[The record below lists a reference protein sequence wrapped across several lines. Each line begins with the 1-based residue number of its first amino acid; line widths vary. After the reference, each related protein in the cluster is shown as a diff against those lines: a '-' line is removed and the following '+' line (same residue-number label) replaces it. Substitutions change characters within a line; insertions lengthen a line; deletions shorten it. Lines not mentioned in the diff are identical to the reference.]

1 LFQLKV
7 DKIKSIVD
15 SKWYSSIM
23 LLCIYGYTF
32 FSIGIHNIG
41 NIFLGFIILGSIPVL
56 ILNKK
61 KLLQDPIVILF
72 LFVILIQIVSWV
84 NSTLFFTEYANN
96 IPKVDRLGKLF
107 VFFFIAFWLQGNI
120 KNILNLWIIFI
131 FGYLL
136 AICIHAD
143 YNNVL
148 IAISNDIR
156 VDFSI
161 KNSQFD
167 SMLAG
172 VSFLMLLFFP
182 MLVIK
187 NYNKL
192 FKNLL
197 YKYSLYILIS
207 FMMIL
212 FLEIILITES
222 RQVWLGLVIS
232 LFIGFCIYIVLYK
245 VKNMKLIFSL
255 FIGLSLSIYMLKS
268 SEIVQ
273 DRLLKEKDVI
283 NSIVSSNKPIE
294 MTSIG
299 IRINSWIEASS
310 WIQKHP
316 IVGLD
321 SVAIGQVI
329 EQSDKFTK
337 ELKHQFG
344 HLHNFFIETLVAYG
358 IVGLVL
364 MLLLYYLVLK
374 SIIKSNIRDE
384 DKRYFLLLGSVF
396 IVYWLVINNFETYNS
411 RWLGV
416 FTNNIILGTLYTFY
430 LNSSLKEEKK
440 SLE

>member
-1 LFQLKV
+1 MFQLKV